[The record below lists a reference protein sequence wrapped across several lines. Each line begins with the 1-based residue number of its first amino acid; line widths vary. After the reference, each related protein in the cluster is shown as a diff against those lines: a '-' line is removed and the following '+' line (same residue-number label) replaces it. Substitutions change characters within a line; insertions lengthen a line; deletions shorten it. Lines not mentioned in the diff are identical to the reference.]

1 MTAARRAR
9 AVAALVVLVPVIAA
23 ASHASGDRP
32 KPCHDPSEEE
42 RGPCVALTHYLQ
54 AHATG
59 QRAHAEAA
67 FFPDARMVWV
77 TDGERRERAIA
88 DYIAGFGGEPA
99 PDERERERWVER
111 VEVSGAAAVATIV
124 LDYPRAR
131 IVDFMTLL
139 RADGEWRIIHK
150 SFQVTPKSDA

>member
-9 AVAALVVLVPVIAA
+9 AVAALVFVVPAIAA
-23 ASHASGDRP
+23 ASHAPGDRP
-32 KPCHDPSEEE
+32 KPCHDPSGEE

-77 TDGERRERAIA
+77 ADGERRERAIA
-88 DYIAGFGGEPA
+88 DYIAGFDGEPA
-99 PDERERERWVER
+99 PDESARERWVER
-111 VEVSGAAAVATIV
+111 VEVTGAAAVATIV

-150 SFQVTPKSDA
+150 SFEVTPKSDA